1 MLVQPECNWEAEL
14 EHMQFLA
21 NERTKAILVNNPS
34 NPCGSVYSKPHLEE
48 ILALAEFNKI
58 PVVAVR
64 RFSWFVNE
72 VLKDVRST

>member
-1 MLVQPECNWEAEL
+1 MWKRVLQGKSWGIS
-14 EHMQFLA
+14 MKS
-21 NERTKAILVNNPS
+21 TVN
-34 NPCGSVYSKPHLEE
+34 VVIQPHLEE